1 MSKQG
6 VRVAVVLVFFRMLA
20 YASAERLLSV
30 ASLSL
35 QESDVGDDDVRIF
48 PTIKE
53 PAPGKR
59 CTDDSLMTITFFNLI
74 LLVDG

>member
-48 PTIKE
+48 SDYQGTSTWK
-53 PAPGKR
+53 
-59 CTDDSLMTITFFNLI
+59 TMY
-74 LLVDG
+74 